1 MEELL
6 KRNVTF
12 SKKPEENT
20 TKKMV
25 LTIRQLAEYIADQL
39 DLQFILRKPFPDC
52 DFGLVDT
59 DGITEFDEEEL
70 DFLKSG
76 VCGWYG
82 AKKVNTGFDSEYC
95 CIVTDYYG
103 GGCGVFTQLYDSIDT
118 IDAVGDMARA
128 IRHIRRKRPRPLPNP
143 QTLQVQQMP
152 LRYRTLRRL
161 RKYRRKPFALRI
173 YLPTPVLR
181 LLW

>member
-128 IRHIRRKRPRPLPNP
+128 IRH
-143 QTLQVQQMP
+143 TLSFQEPMVSNDTS
-152 LRYRTLRRL
+152 LFVEFLE
-161 RKYRRKPFALRI
+161 KEN
-173 YLPTPVLR
+173 
-181 LLW
+181 